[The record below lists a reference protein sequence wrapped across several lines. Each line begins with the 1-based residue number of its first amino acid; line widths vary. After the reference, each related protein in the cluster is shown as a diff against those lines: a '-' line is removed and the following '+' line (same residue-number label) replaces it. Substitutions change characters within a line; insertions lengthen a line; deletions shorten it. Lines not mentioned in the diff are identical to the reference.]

1 MTDQNQI
8 PTNKSWSLAA
18 PSLATPAPGKLNFF
32 ASSRCFHTMNL

>member
-8 PTNKSWSLAA
+8 PTNKSW
-18 PSLATPAPGKLNFF
+18 SLATPAPGKLNFF